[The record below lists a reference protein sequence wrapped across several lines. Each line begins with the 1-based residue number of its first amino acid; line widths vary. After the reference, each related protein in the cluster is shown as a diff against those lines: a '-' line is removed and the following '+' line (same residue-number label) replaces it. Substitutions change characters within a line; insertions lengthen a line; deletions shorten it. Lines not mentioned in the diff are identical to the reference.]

1 MSDASLPLAQWRHG
15 PVRVASLP
23 YLPGQ
28 RGEPQVRG
36 TLADWLGDPAAPL
49 ARDPSGRP
57 RLLAP
62 HQDHDTGWSHS
73 GDALL
78 LALGE
83 AVQLGVDIEAL
94 KPRPRA
100 RELAQRFF
108 HPDET
113 AWLHSLDDDTLQL
126 SFIRLWCAKEAV
138 LKAHGKGLSFGLE
151 KLVFADDQSALRL
164 VSCDEALGQPW
175 QWSLQ
180 EWTPLPG
187 YRAALAWRSAQAQ
200 DGLG

>member
-1 MSDASLPLAQWRHG
+1 MPTASLNSPARLWLLAHPR
-15 PVRVASLP
+15 
-23 YLPGQ
+23 GQ
-28 RGEPQVRG
+28 RGEPSVRP
-36 TLADWLGDPAAPL
+36 LLCEALGCDDDALPL
-49 ARDPSGRP
+49 SRSTQGRP
-57 RLLAP
+57 LLGP
-62 HQDHDTGWSHS
+62 PYQQYDTGWSHS

-83 AVQLGVDIEAL
+83 SMQLGVDIEAL

-113 AWLHSLDDDTLQL
+113 AWLLTLEDEALQF

-151 KLVFADDQSALRL
+151 KLVFAEDGGALRL
-164 VSCDEALGQPW
+164 AACDQALGQPRDW
-175 QWSLQ
+175 NLH

-187 YRAALAWRSAQAQ
+187 YHAALAWRAAQAQ

>member
-1 MSDASLPLAQWRHG
+1 MPTASLNSPARLWLLAHPR
-15 PVRVASLP
+15 
-23 YLPGQ
+23 GQ
-28 RGEPQVRG
+28 RGEPSVRPLLCEALG
-36 TLADWLGDPAAPL
+36 CDDATLPL
-49 ARDPSGRP
+49 SRSAQGRP
-57 RLLAP
+57 LLGP
-62 HQDHDTGWSHS
+62 PYQQYDTGWSHS

-83 AVQLGVDIEAL
+83 SVQLGVDIEAL
-94 KPRPRA
+94 KPRPRV

-113 AWLHSLDDDTLQL
+113 AWLLTLEDEALQL

-151 KLVFADDQSALRL
+151 KLVFAEDGGALRL
-164 VSCDEALGQPW
+164 VDCDQALGQPRDW
-175 QWSLQ
+175 TLQ

-187 YRAALAWRSAQAQ
+187 YHAALAWRAAQIQ

>member
-1 MSDASLPLAQWRHG
+1 MPTASLQSPARLWLLPHPRGQRGEPGVRPLLCEALGCDDASLPLSRSTQ
-15 PVRVASLP
+15 
-23 YLPGQ
+23 
-28 RGEPQVRG
+28 
-36 TLADWLGDPAAPL
+36 
-49 ARDPSGRP
+49 GRP
-57 RLLAP
+57 LLGP
-62 HQDHDTGWSHS
+62 PYQHYDTGWSHS

-113 AWLHSLDDDTLQL
+113 AWLQSLDDDTLPL
-126 SFIRLWCAKEAV
+126 AFIRLWCAKEAV

-151 KLVFADDQSALRL
+151 KLVFTDHLGALQL
-164 VSCDEALGQPW
+164 VACDEALGQPR

-187 YRAALAWRSAQAQ
+187 YHAALAWRSAQAQ

>member
-1 MSDASLPLAQWRHG
+1 MPTASLNSPARLWLLAHPR
-15 PVRVASLP
+15 
-23 YLPGQ
+23 GQ
-28 RGEPQVRG
+28 RGEPSVRP
-36 TLADWLGDPAAPL
+36 LLCEALGCDDDALPL
-49 ARDPSGRP
+49 TRSTQGRP
-57 RLLAP
+57 LLGP
-62 HQDHDTGWSHS
+62 PYQQYDTGWSHS

-83 AVQLGVDIEAL
+83 SMQLGVDIEAL

-113 AWLHSLDDDTLQL
+113 AWLLTLEDEALQF

-151 KLVFADDQSALRL
+151 KLVFAEAGGALRL
-164 VSCDEALGQPW
+164 RECDQAHGRPSDW
-175 QWSLQ
+175 TLQ
-180 EWTPLPG
+180 EWAPLPG
-187 YRAALAWRSAQAQ
+187 YHAALAWRAAQIQ

>member
-1 MSDASLPLAQWRHG
+1 M
-15 PVRVASLP
+15 
-23 YLPGQ
+23 
-28 RGEPQVRG
+28 
-36 TLADWLGDPAAPL
+36 
-49 ARDPSGRP
+49 
-57 RLLAP
+57 
-62 HQDHDTGWSHS
+62 
-73 GDALL
+73 
-78 LALGE
+78 ALGE

>member
-1 MSDASLPLAQWRHG
+1 MRPLLCEALGCDDDALPLSRSTQ
-15 PVRVASLP
+15 
-23 YLPGQ
+23 
-28 RGEPQVRG
+28 
-36 TLADWLGDPAAPL
+36 
-49 ARDPSGRP
+49 GRP
-57 RLLAP
+57 LLGSP
-62 HQDHDTGWSHS
+62 FQHYDTGWSHS

-83 AVQLGVDIEAL
+83 SVQLGVDIEAL

-113 AWLHSLDDDTLQL
+113 AWLLGQDDDALQL

-151 KLVFADDQSALRL
+151 KLVFADDAGALQL
-164 VSCDEALGQPW
+164 IACDQALGTPQ

-180 EWTPLPG
+180 EWAPLPG
-187 YRAALAWRSAQAQ
+187 YHAALAWRAAQVQ